1 MVEIDLETL
10 DKAVCGGSIYADDA
24 CKSLQFKGLV
34 WDSREVKPKNIF
46 LAMPGERVDGNDYI
60 EAAISAGA
68 GCVLCTREP
77 ELSTKTMAA
86 EFMCPIIVIMDGI
99 ATCSLLARWWRQ
111 KLHAVVV
118 GITGSAGKTST
129 KEFVAN
135 VLQQQFKTCATI
147 GNHNNE
153 LGVPATILSADKDC
167 EALVVEMGMR
177 GLGQI
182 GRLAEVVRPSIGI
195 ITNVGTTHMELLGS
209 QQKIAEAKA
218 ELFDCIKKDG
228 LAIYNADDEYADFV
242 CEVSNLGER
251 GVEKRS
257 FGLSDKADVWAE
269 NIKTADNACCTFDIH
284 FKDTSHVYE
293 VHLNVPG
300 KHSVS
305 NALSAAVVGQYLG
318 MSPEKIIAGLKAT
331 CPTNMRMQI
340 VKSKS
345 GATFLNDAYN
355 ANPAAMKEAL
365 DTLAHMKCTGRR
377 YAVLGDMAE
386 LGAAEFELH
395 RQVGMHVFECKI
407 DRLICVG
414 VLAAEIGSAAIEA
427 GMPSG
432 AVQCFEKRAD
442 ASKYLNEQLEPNDIV
457 LLKASRVMELEKM
470 IEEK

>member
-1 MVEIDLETL
+1 MLEIDLDTL
-10 DKAVCGGSIYADDA
+10 VKVVGGKLIADEA
-24 CKSLQFKGLV
+24 CKSAQLKGLV
-34 WDSREVKPKNIF
+34 WDSREVKERNIF

-60 EAAISAGA
+60 VSAIRAGA
-68 GCVLCTREP
+68 GCILCTREP
-77 ELSTKTMAA
+77 ELAIKTAAA
-86 EFMCPIIVIMDGI
+86 EFVCPIVVITDGI
-99 ATCSLLARWWRQ
+99 VACSALATWWR
-111 KLHAVVV
+111 KRLHAVVV

-129 KEFVAN
+129 KDLVAN
-135 VLQQQFKTCATI
+135 VLAQQFKTCSTL

-177 GLGQI
+177 GLKQI
-182 GRLAEVVRPSIGI
+182 ERLCQIVCPNIGI

-209 QQKIAEAKA
+209 QEKIAEAKS
-218 ELFDCIKKDG
+218 ELFTALPKDG
-228 LAIYNADDEYADFV
+228 LAIYNKDDAYADFV
-242 CEVSNLGER
+242 CEASGLEKR
-251 GVEKRS
+251 GVSKRS
-257 FGLSDKADVWAE
+257 FGLSDAADVWAE
-269 NIKTADNACCTFDIH
+269 NIKAADNACCTFDIH
-284 FKDTSHVYE
+284 FKDSSHVYE
-293 VHLNVPG
+293 VRLNVPG
-300 KHSVS
+300 KHSVL
-305 NALSAAVVGQYLG
+305 NALSAAAVGQYLAIA
-318 MSPEKIIAGLKAT
+318 PEKIIAGLKSA
-331 CPTNMRMQI
+331 CPSDMRMQI

-386 LGAAEFELH
+386 LGASECKLH

-414 VLAAEIGSAAIEA
+414 TLAAEIGSAAIEA

-432 AVQCFEKRAD
+432 AVQCFENRDD
-442 ASKYLNEQLEPNDIV
+442 ASKYLDKQLEPDDIV

-470 IEEK
+470 IDEK